1 MTTMTRIIAI
11 ANQKG
16 GVGKTTCAI
25 NIAYGWAR
33 LRGAGKVLLID
44 ADPQANATS
53 VALGIPF
60 ANGPRRAGVGVLY
73 EVLLERIKASAAL
86 QTVHVEGNERYP
98 ATSLDILPAHLQLAE
113 AEAQLMGEFHRE
125 YRLKTALAEIQ
136 DRYEVVIIDC
146 PPSLGVLTM
155 NALLAATEV
164 IIPVEPGIFPL
175 VGIQY
180 LNSTISKIQ
189 KVNQNLHITGVLPTM
204 VDRTILARDTR
215 EQLVKS
221 FGAAILPDIPRR
233 VVIGEAHAAGQDI
246 FGYDPDGEITQAF
259 AAVVQELMTRD

>member
-1 MTTMTRIIAI
+1 MTRIIAI

-33 LRGAGKVLLID
+33 MRGAGKVLLID

-73 EVLLERIKASAAL
+73 EVLLERLSAREVIQSVAIEANGQYPASA
-86 QTVHVEGNERYP
+86 
-98 ATSLDILPAHLQLAE
+98 LDILPAHLQLAE

-125 YRLKTALAEIQ
+125 YKLKSALADIRDQ
-136 DRYEVVIIDC
+136 YEAIIIDC

-155 NALLAATEV
+155 NALLAANEV

-180 LNSTISKIQ
+180 LHSTIGKIQ
-189 KVNQNLHITGVLPTM
+189 RVNEDLHITGVLPTM
-204 VDRTILARDTR
+204 VDRTVLARETR
-215 EQLVKS
+215 EQLEKN
-221 FGAAILPDIPRR
+221 FGDVILPDIPRR
-233 VVIGEAHAAGQDI
+233 VVVGEANAAGLDI
-246 FGYDPDGEITQAF
+246 FGHDPHGEMAQAF
-259 AAVVQELMTRD
+259 AAVVQEVIARG

>member
-1 MTTMTRIIAI
+1 MTRIIAI

-25 NIAYGWAR
+25 NIAFGWAR
-33 LRGAGKVLLID
+33 MRGPGKVLLID

-73 EVLLERIKASAAL
+73 EVLLERLRASEVI
-86 QTVHVEGNERYP
+86 QTVDVEASSPYLD
-98 ATSLDILPAHLQLAE
+98 TSLDVLPAHLQLAE

-125 YRLKTALAEIQ
+125 YKLKTALAEIENQ
-136 DRYEVVIIDC
+136 YEAIIIDC

-155 NALLAATEV
+155 NALLAAREV
-164 IIPVEPGIFPL
+164 IIPVEPGVFPL

-180 LNSTISKIQ
+180 LHSTISKIQ
-189 KVNQNLHITGVLPTM
+189 RVNQGLNITGVLPTM
-204 VDRTILARDTR
+204 VDRTVLARDTR
-215 EQLVKS
+215 EQLLKS
-221 FGAAILPDIPRR
+221 FGDMVLPDIPRR
-233 VVIGEAHAAGQDI
+233 VVVGEAHAAGQDI
-246 FGYDPDGEITQAF
+246 FGYDPNGEMAQAF
-259 AAVVQELMTRD
+259 ADLVQEVIARG

>member
-1 MTTMTRIIAI
+1 MTRIIAI

-16 GVGKTTCAI
+16 GVGKTTCSI
-25 NIAYGWAR
+25 NIAFGWAR
-33 LRGAGKVLLID
+33 MRGAGKVLLID

-73 EVLLERIKASAAL
+73 EVLLERLKASEVI
-86 QTVHVEGNERYP
+86 QTVTVETNGQYP
-98 ATSLDILPAHLQLAE
+98 STTLDVLPAHLQLAE

-125 YRLKTALAEIQ
+125 YKLKTALEEIQ
-136 DRYEVVIIDC
+136 DQYEAIIIDC

-155 NALLAATEV
+155 NALLAANEV
-164 IIPVEPGIFPL
+164 IIPVEPGVFPL

-180 LNSTISKIQ
+180 LHSTISKIQ
-189 KVNQNLHITGVLPTM
+189 RVNQDLHITGVLPTM
-204 VDRTILARDTR
+204 VDRTVLARDTQ
-215 EQLVKS
+215 EQLTKS
-221 FGAAILPDIPRR
+221 FGNMVLPDIPRR

-246 FGYDPDGEITQAF
+246 FGYDPTGEISQIF
-259 AAVVQELMTRD
+259 ASVVQEVMARGQ

>member
-1 MTTMTRIIAI
+1 MTRVIAI

-33 LRGAGKVLLID
+33 MGGAGKVLLID

-73 EVLLERIKASAAL
+73 EVLLERLKASEVV
-86 QTVHVEGNERYP
+86 QRVKVKGNGHYP
-98 ATSLDILPAHLQLAE
+98 ATTLDVLPAHLQLAE
-113 AEAQLMGEFHRE
+113 AEAQLMAEFHRE

-136 DRYEVVIIDC
+136 DRYEVILIDC
-146 PPSLGVLTM
+146 PPSLGVLTL
-155 NALLAATEV
+155 NALLAADEV

-180 LNSTISKIQ
+180 LHSTIGKIQ
-189 KVNQNLHITGVLPTM
+189 RVNQALRITGVLPTM
-204 VDRTILARDTR
+204 VDRTVLARETR
-215 EQLVKS
+215 DQLIKS
-221 FGAAILPDIPRR
+221 FGNALLPDIPRR
-233 VVIGEAHAAGQDI
+233 VVIGEANAAGQDI
-246 FGYDPDGEITQAF
+246 FGYAPESEIAEAF
-259 AAVVQELMTRD
+259 AAVVREVMARG